1 MLGIIVLVIA
11 MAGTLAWIRG
21 GGIDYMRKE
30 TLDRDTRDCLDLTE
44 EEKKDII

>member
-11 MAGTLAWIRG
+11 MTGTLAWIWS

-30 TLDRDTRDCLDLTE
+30 TLDSDTRDLLDLTE